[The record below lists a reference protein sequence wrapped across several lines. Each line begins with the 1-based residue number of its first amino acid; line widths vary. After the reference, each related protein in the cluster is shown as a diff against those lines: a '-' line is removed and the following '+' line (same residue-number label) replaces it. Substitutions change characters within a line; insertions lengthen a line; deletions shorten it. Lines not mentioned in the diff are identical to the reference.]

1 MCTIEALNP
10 IAASGGARFF
20 KRELFNCSIYKGV
33 PRSASAH
40 KLSCSGEECAKAGA
54 IGLIRGLRPT
64 RRDDVSFHLALQLGN
79 TMRLDDEGPAQRVAF
94 TFAGQWTRRSLCEKQ
109 CRSGHRAWRLA

>member
-20 KRELFNCSIYKGV
+20 KRELFNCSIYKRV

-40 KLSCSGEECAKAGA
+40 KLSCSASLVGQPRGPSGAKSLDQKRCSA
-54 IGLIRGLRPT
+54 
-64 RRDDVSFHLALQLGN
+64 AL
-79 TMRLDDEGPAQRVAF
+79 
-94 TFAGQWTRRSLCEKQ
+94 
-109 CRSGHRAWRLA
+109 